1 MPQRNCVKQDINDK
15 HFFQPTGTSG
25 QAGVDFVIVGGFA
38 GVVHGCT
45 YVTQD
50 IDICCNFSADN
61 LLALQKGI
69 SDLHPVHRMTPNR
82 KKLKLTK
89 QTCGQF
95 KNLYL
100 DTNIGQL
107 DCLSFIDG
115 IGDYQQVKLSSKVVE
130 VENIQICVLS
140 VDALIESKKA
150 LNRPR
155 DKEAILQLEAIKKLK
170 KQ

>member
-1 MPQRNCVKQDINDK
+1 MTSISFNLLEHLVK
-15 HFFQPTGTSG
+15 
-25 QAGVDFVIVGGFA
+25 AGVDFVIVGGFA

-115 IGDYQQVKLSSKVVE
+115 IGDYQKVKLSSKVVE
-130 VENIQICVLS
+130 VENIQIRVLS

-150 LNRPR
+150 MNRPR